1 MGSSPRMAAPW
12 RHPKTGTF
20 YFRRAV
26 PEALRATIG
35 VREIKVSLHTRNP
48 SEAKQRFVPEAARCE
63 ALFAKASADQ
73 MTPERAQQLAE
84 AWRHRIRDDDGDNL
98 IWDFVDAQQHEPGCD
113 PEDALM
119 DPDELLEDV
128 ERSGEWKNVVVG
140 TRVSVRV
147 DMGGWRSN

>member
-73 MTPERAQQLAE
+73 MTPERAQQRSEEHTSELQSLM
-84 AWRHRIRDDDGDNL
+84 RISYAVFCL
-98 IWDFVDAQQHEPGCD
+98 KK
-113 PEDALM
+113 
-119 DPDELLEDV
+119 
-128 ERSGEWKNVVVG
+128 KNNQY
-140 TRVSVRV
+140 RVSTEVEINTPRV
-147 DMGGWRSN
+147 TSHLC

>member
-1 MGSSPRMAAPW
+1 
-12 RHPKTGTF
+12 
-20 YFRRAV
+20 
-26 PEALRATIG
+26 
-35 VREIKVSLHTRNP
+35 
-48 SEAKQRFVPEAARCE
+48 
-63 ALFAKASADQ
+63 

-128 ERSGEWKNVVVG
+128 ERSG
-140 TRVSVRV
+140 
-147 DMGGWRSN
+147 DMGRIAWADHTVLTPKERRSEERRVGKEWVSKCRYRGVADH

>member
-1 MGSSPRMAAPW
+1 
-12 RHPKTGTF
+12 
-20 YFRRAV
+20 
-26 PEALRATIG
+26 
-35 VREIKVSLHTRNP
+35 
-48 SEAKQRFVPEAARCE
+48 
-63 ALFAKASADQ
+63 

-128 ERSGEWKNVVVG
+128 ERSGDLGRIAWAAHTVMTPKERAALNARGRRRLGRAITIVAREHLDHTVPSTDAPPPPPWTARHNHVAAH
-140 TRVSVRV
+140 
-147 DMGGWRSN
+147 

>member
-73 MTPERAQQLAE
+73 MTPERAQPLAA
-84 AWRHRIRDDDGDNL
+84 AWRQDR
-98 IWDFVDAQQHEPGCD
+98 Q
-113 PEDALM
+113 
-119 DPDELLEDV
+119 
-128 ERSGEWKNVVVG
+128 SVVKG
-140 TRVSVRV
+140 QSVSVRV
-147 DMGGWRSN
+147 DRGGGR

>member
-73 MTPERAQQLAE
+73 MTPARAQQLAE
-84 AWRHRIRDDDGDNL
+84 AWRRRIRAADGE
-98 IWDFVDAQQHEPGCD
+98 IGSASGR
-113 PEDALM
+113 
-119 DPDELLEDV
+119 
-128 ERSGEWKNVVVG
+128 ERVCQNE
-140 TRVSVRV
+140 
-147 DMGGWRSN
+147 

>member
-84 AWRHRIRDDDGDNL
+84 AWRHRIRDDDRSEEHTSELQSLMRISYAGFCLKKTNKQTKAEEYL
-98 IWDFVDAQQHEPGCD
+98 QH
-113 PEDALM
+113 
-119 DPDELLEDV
+119 
-128 ERSGEWKNVVVG
+128 
-140 TRVSVRV
+140 TI
-147 DMGGWRSN
+147 